1 LKEQTLNSEGI
12 REQASNVQVVEKGK
26 LFRKSGRRILTLT
39 VILGLPLMA
48 LGQNAEPQQ
57 TQGQTNET
65 QTTAPAKG
73 KKTQPA
79 QEQEATKPQ
88 AKPETG
94 TNMRGQ
100 TNVKGRA
107 PDVSKNEPGARSS
120 TSQTNV
126 TGTNQTTTVNK
137 QEFRSRHNEVFSLG
151 RHPKE
156 FFVQRFGASHFRLIG
171 NTYFV
176 FVDGC
181 WVAVDVDG
189 FVYTERVICAGDPDF
204 VEID

>member
-1 LKEQTLNSEGI
+1 M
-12 REQASNVQVVEKGK
+12 
-26 LFRKSGRRILTLT
+26 RILIMTA
-39 VILGLPLMA
+39 IMALPLMA
-48 LGQNAEPQQ
+48 LGQTAEPQQ
-57 TQGQTNET
+57 TQAQGQTKET
-65 QTTAPAKG
+65 QATAPAKA
-73 KKTQPA
+73 KKTHPA
-79 QEQEATKPQ
+79 QEQSKPQ

-94 TNMRGQ
+94 TETRGQ
-100 TNVKGRA
+100 TNVEGRTQ
-107 PDVSKNEPGARSS
+107 DVNRNEPGARSS

-126 TGTNQTTTVNK
+126 NQSTKVNV
-137 QEFRSRHNEVFSLG
+137 QEFKSRHSEVFSLG

-204 VEID
+204 IEVD

>member
-1 LKEQTLNSEGI
+1 MLI
-12 REQASNVQVVEKGK
+12 M
-26 LFRKSGRRILTLT
+26 T
-39 VILGLPLMA
+39 VITALPLMA
-48 LGQNAEPQQ
+48 LGQTAEPQQ
-57 TQGQTNET
+57 TQTQTKET

-73 KKTQPA
+73 KKTHA
-79 QEQEATKPQ
+79 QEPGKPQ

-94 TNMRGQ
+94 TDVRGQ
-100 TNVKGRA
+100 TNVKDRA
-107 PDVSKNEPGARSS
+107 QDVNRNEPGARSS

-126 TGTNQTTTVNK
+126 RNTNQTTTVNK
-137 QEFRSRHNEVFSLG
+137 EEFRSRHSEVFSLG

-156 FFVQRFGASHFRLIG
+156 FFVQQFGANHFRLIG

-176 FVDGC
+176 FTDGC

-204 VEID
+204 VEVD

>member
-1 LKEQTLNSEGI
+1 M
-12 REQASNVQVVEKGK
+12 
-26 LFRKSGRRILTLT
+26 RILTLT

-48 LGQNAEPQQ
+48 LGQTEPQQ
-57 TQGQTNET
+57 TQEQTKET
-65 QTTAPAKG
+65 QTTAPTKG
-73 KKTQPA
+73 KKMKPA

-94 TNMRGQ
+94 TNVRGQ

-107 PDVSKNEPGARSS
+107 PEVNKNQSGMRSS
-120 TSQTNV
+120 TSTGTSQTNV
-126 TGTNQTTTVNK
+126 NTGQTNVGSTSQTTTVNK
-137 QEFRSRHNEVFSLG
+137 QEFRTRHSEVFSLG

-156 FFVQRFGASHFRLIG
+156 FFVQRYGASHFRLIG

-189 FVYTERVICAGDPDF
+189 FVYTERVICAGDPEF
-204 VEID
+204 IVVE

>member
-1 LKEQTLNSEGI
+1 M
-12 REQASNVQVVEKGK
+12 
-26 LFRKSGRRILTLT
+26 RILTLT

-48 LGQNAEPQQ
+48 LGQTEPQQ
-57 TQGQTNET
+57 TQEQTKET
-65 QTTAPAKG
+65 QTTAPTKG
-73 KKTQPA
+73 KKMKPA

-94 TNMRGQ
+94 TNVRGQ

-107 PDVSKNEPGARSS
+107 PEVNKNQSGMRSS
-120 TSQTNV
+120 TSTGTSQTNV
-126 TGTNQTTTVNK
+126 NTGQTNVGSTSQTTTVNK
-137 QEFRSRHNEVFSLG
+137 QEFRTRHTEVFSLG

-156 FFVQRFGASHFRLIG
+156 FFVQRYGANHFRLIG

-189 FVYTERVICAGDPDF
+189 FVYSERLICAGDPDF
-204 VEID
+204 VVVD

>member
-1 LKEQTLNSEGI
+1 M
-12 REQASNVQVVEKGK
+12 
-26 LFRKSGRRILTLT
+26 RILIITAIT
-39 VILGLPLMA
+39 AVALPCMA
-48 LGQNAEPQQ
+48 LGQTTEEPQQ
-57 TQGQTNET
+57 AQGQTKET

-73 KKTQPA
+73 KKMRPA
-79 QEQEATKPQ
+79 QEQSKPE

-94 TNMRGQ
+94 TNVRGQ
-100 TNVKGRA
+100 TKIKGHA
-107 PDVSKNEPGARSS
+107 PDVNKNEPGARSS

-137 QEFRSRHNEVFSLG
+137 EEFRTRHTELFSLG

-156 FFVQRFGASHFRLIG
+156 FFVQRYGANHFRLIG

-189 FVYTERVICAGDPDF
+189 FVYTERVICAGDPEF
-204 VEID
+204 IEVE